1 MFSTLAVRSLVRR
14 SSQGESS
21 RIGLG
26 AADLKTS
33 MLTIRCTHVVPHFEY
48 VPMMMSSGRG
58 LYACQRAL
66 SMMRDLTARLGALRS
81 SGVTTALPGWYRR
94 TYVRLKL

>member
-1 MFSTLAVRSLVRR
+1 MRM
-14 SSQGESS
+14 SSQGDSC

-33 MLTIRCTHVVPHFEY
+33 MLTIRCTHVVPYLVY

-58 LYACQRAL
+58 LYPCQRVL
-66 SMMRDLTARLGALRS
+66 SVNRDLTARLGALRS
-81 SGVTTALPGWYRR
+81 SGVTTALLRGIGAL
-94 TYVRLKL
+94 T